1 MGAPDLLRHLIE
13 AGLHLD
19 AIGDRLSVTPSER
32 ITDYMR
38 QAIREF
44 KPALLALLAG
54 NEKTLDPGL
63 TDRELDRSKARL
75 KHFARRG
82 LTDPHADTLAD
93 ELVFRDRELDDRRT
107 CLECSHCTG
116 AAPLAWRCGNHKAAG
131 VGRELG
137 TDLAK
142 LLQRCAGFKE
152 AVIGTSASTT
162 HNRGTYP

>member
-32 ITDYMR
+32 ITDDMR

-63 TDRELDRSKARL
+63 NDRE
-75 KHFARRG
+75 
-82 LTDPHADTLAD
+82 
-93 ELVFRDRELDDRRT
+93 EDDRRT
-107 CLECSHCTG
+107 CHECSHCSGST
-116 AAPLAWRCGNHKAAG
+116 PLAWRCGNHRSAG

-137 TDLAK
+137 GDLAMI
-142 LLQRCAGFKE
+142 LQRCPGFQ
-152 AVIGTSASTT
+152 ST
-162 HNRGTYP
+162 RQ